1 MNEIIRFEHVSYT
14 YEDGRQAL
22 CDLSAT
28 FSSGEKVA
36 ILGENGAGKSTFFLL
51 CNGVLHPTSGQI
63 FLEGKPVGAKRQS
76 LNELRRNVGFVFQD
90 PDVQILAGTVEEEIS
105 FGPMNLGWSEE
116 MVQAQV
122 DAAIHNLHLDAF
134 RTRAPQYLSGGEQKR
149 VSIADVLAMSPQLI
163 LLDEPAS
170 SLDPSNSRLLEENLA
185 MLESR
190 GIALLIATHDVDFAW
205 RWADRV
211 LLFHEGTL
219 MADTT
224 PEAAFSDPHL
234 LTACGLTQPMLY
246 EVSQIL
252 NLSQPV
258 HTLEE
263 LKLVVEKKG
272 RT

>member
-1 MNEIIRFEHVSYT
+1 MKEIIRFEHVSYT

-28 FSSGEKVA
+28 FHSGEKVA

-51 CNGVLHPTSGQI
+51 CNGVLPPTTGQV
-63 FLEGKPVGAKRQS
+63 FLEGQLVTTKRQS
-76 LNELRRNVGFVFQD
+76 LNTLRRSVGFVFQD

-105 FGPMNLGWSEE
+105 FGPLNLGWSEE
-116 MVQAQV
+116 MVRTQV
-122 DAAIHNLHLDAF
+122 DQAIAILNLDTF

-170 SLDPSNSRLLEENLA
+170 SLDPSNTRLLEENLK

-190 GIALLIATHDVDFAW
+190 GIALLISTHDVDFAW

-211 LLFHEGTL
+211 LLFHEGHL

-224 PEAAFSDPHL
+224 PEAAFSDSDL
-234 LTACGLTQPMLY
+234 LTACGLTQPTLY
-246 EVSQIL
+246 AVSQIL
-252 NLSQPV
+252 GLSKPI

-263 LKLVVEKKG
+263 LQVMRQKRG

>member
-1 MNEIIRFEHVSYT
+1 MNEIIRFEQVSYT

-22 CDLSAT
+22 CNLSAA
-28 FSSGEKVA
+28 FYPGEKVA

-51 CNGVLHPTSGQI
+51 CNGVLHPTSGQV
-63 FLEGKPVGAKRQS
+63 FLEGKPVGTKRQS
-76 LNELRRNVGFVFQD
+76 LNELRRKVGFVFQD

-116 MVQAQV
+116 MVRTQV
-122 DAAIHNLHLDAF
+122 DQAMVNLHLDAF

-149 VSIADVLAMSPQLI
+149 VSIADVLAMSPELI

-170 SLDPSNSRLLEENLA
+170 SLDPSNTRLLEENLA

-190 GIALLIATHDVDFAW
+190 EIALLISTHDVDFAW
-205 RWADRV
+205 RWANRV

-224 PEAAFSDPHL
+224 PEDAFSNSDL
-234 LTACGLTQPMLY
+234 LTACGLTQPTLY
-246 EVSQIL
+246 AVSQIL
-252 NLSQPV
+252 GLSQPI

-263 LKLVVEKKG
+263 LRQVQKKRG
-272 RT
+272 HT